1 MYADQCLHWKKQQ
14 LRIPKYNAKYNKC
27 HQYNPPH
34 NYTDTLNRSAF
45 LWKYCKHQRQARWIQ
60 RRMPIRKVGVRSH
73 TWSFKNV
80 SIRHENTNTV
90 ITFPSLCTTNSKP
103 SFKEYK
109 HKYLLVSQPYSVSFY
124 APASIFVQ
132 TKQAFIVLIFST
144 PSPDN
149 Q

>member
-1 MYADQCLHWKKQQ
+1 MKIQTQSQNCFEFNLGGEKTCQ
-14 LRIPKYNAKYNKC
+14 L
-27 HQYNPPH
+27 Q
-34 NYTDTLNRSAF
+34 
-45 LWKYCKHQRQARWIQ
+45 
-60 RRMPIRKVGVRSH
+60 H
-73 TWSFKNV
+73 T
-80 SIRHENTNTV
+80 ITV

-124 APASIFVQ
+124 ALASIFVQ

>member
-1 MYADQCLHWKKQQ
+1 MYNFTDRLNKIYKIYHQSPSITEKNVYADQCLHWKKQQ

-73 TWSFKNV
+73 T
-80 SIRHENTNTV
+80 
-90 ITFPSLCTTNSKP
+90 
-103 SFKEYK
+103 
-109 HKYLLVSQPYSVSFY
+109 
-124 APASIFVQ
+124 
-132 TKQAFIVLIFST
+132 
-144 PSPDN
+144 
-149 Q
+149 

>member
-1 MYADQCLHWKKQQ
+1 MNFCQSRMMISKLWPKQGILGFRQFRSMYNFTDRLNKIYKIYHQSPSITEKNVYADQCLHWKKQQ

-90 ITFPSLCTTNSKP
+90 SKL
-103 SFKEYK
+103 FK
-109 HKYLLVSQPYSVSFY
+109 V
-124 APASIFVQ
+124 
-132 TKQAFIVLIFST
+132 
-144 PSPDN
+144 
-149 Q
+149 